1 MPEKGIACHGLM
13 FSHLK
18 HALGE
23 GELVVELSTGS
34 TAADMVAYVRERL
47 EKRLAGIPLRVA
59 VNGAF
64 VNDDAVLQDGDEVA
78 LIPPVQGG

>member
-1 MPEKGIACHGLM
+1 MPDKGISCNVLM

-18 HALGE
+18 YALGK
-23 GELVVELSTGS
+23 GELVVELSTGA
-34 TAADMVAYVRERL
+34 TAADLVGHVRERL

-64 VNDDAVLQDGDEVA
+64 VADETVLQDGDEVA

>member
-1 MPEKGIACHGLM
+1 MPKKVISYKVLM

-18 HALGE
+18 YALGE
-23 GELVVELSTGS
+23 GEIVVELNTGS
-34 TAADMVAYVRERL
+34 TTADLVVQVRERL

-59 VNGAF
+59 INGAF
-64 VNDDAVLQDGDEVA
+64 VTDDTVLQDGDEVA

>member
-1 MPEKGIACHGLM
+1 MPEKVISCKVLL

-18 HALGE
+18 YALGE
-23 GELVVELSTGS
+23 GEIVLELNSGS
-34 TAADMVAYVRERL
+34 TAADLVGQVRERL

-59 VNGAF
+59 LNGVLAA
-64 VNDDAVLQDGDEVA
+64 DDTVLADGDEVA